1 YKFILMKNSLLFCF
15 LFLSFS
21 FVYCQTTYTKKYNS
35 ILERYEYFD
44 SSNNLI
50 GYQKYN
56 TTMGVWE
63 YTDITNTNNNNS
75 GRYIVH
81 DYGTPKSNFDV
92 NLALQALASRQ
103 QQQRTNNSQYVD
115 KLFAKFKELQ
125 INLNN
130 YSDLEKR
137 ELALDIYNKRAYTLL
152 ENAVGKSINV
162 YDYMNKLNNIY

>member
-1 YKFILMKNSLLFCF
+1 
-15 LFLSFS
+15 
-21 FVYCQTTYTKKYNS
+21 NS
-35 ILERYEYFD
+35 IYDRYDYFD

-56 TTMGVWE
+56 TITQAME
-63 YTDITNTNNNNS
+63 YTDLTTPSNNNS

-115 KLFAKFKELQ
+115 QLFDKFKELR

-152 ENAVGKSINV
+152 ENAFGKSINV